1 MNIPEMVS
9 VECSEYGNPKGP
21 LPRANLNM
29 SGRSPRLSSEGS
41 GKSYDDK
48 LNTLGVCSVRVE
60 QSMLPYLSQPVF
72 PTGQAGQASVKPGPA
87 CPNSLGSSLARA
99 CRPG

>member
-1 MNIPEMVS
+1 MNIPGMVG

-60 QSMLPYLSQPVF
+60 RSMLPYLSQP
-72 PTGQAGQASVKPGPA
+72 A
-87 CPNSLGSSLARA
+87 LGSSLALFV
-99 CRPG
+99 